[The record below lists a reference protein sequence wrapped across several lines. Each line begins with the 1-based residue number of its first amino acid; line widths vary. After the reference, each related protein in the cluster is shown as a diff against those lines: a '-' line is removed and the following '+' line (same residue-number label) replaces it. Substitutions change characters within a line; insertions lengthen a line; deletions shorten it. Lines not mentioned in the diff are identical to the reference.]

1 MYCRQEREMKQNL
14 FEEQQQQLEFNI
26 EKLSGDL
33 ETNFQDISDEKIME
47 TMGRVIN
54 YSAIVDGLCKKM
66 YFLSILSSI

>member
-1 MYCRQEREMKQNL
+1 MRQNL

-33 ETNFQDISDEKIME
+33 ETNFQDISDEKIIE

-54 YSAIVDGLCKKM
+54 TSAIVDGLCKKM
-66 YFLSILSSI
+66 YVLCTYII